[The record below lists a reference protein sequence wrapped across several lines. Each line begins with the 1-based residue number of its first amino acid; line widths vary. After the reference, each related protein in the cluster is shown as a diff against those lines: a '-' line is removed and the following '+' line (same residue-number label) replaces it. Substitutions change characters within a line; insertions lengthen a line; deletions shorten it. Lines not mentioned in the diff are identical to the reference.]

1 MNRRKRRKHH
11 PRSPRTQQFAASV
24 LDLPCG
30 FCWFCLDF
38 GFIYPVQGSSRVEAK
53 ESYDCVSDG
62 HAATLSIELG
72 QGFCLSVKHCVLWAP
87 LTCKSATIL
96 SSHLQLCLLLEEIWF
111 LLIPIRMLFEIFSD
125 LLEATPELNM
135 NSSPCSDFLCRTSLG
150 GRREPCCSLVLS
162 HARCHLMQT
171 KLQIYQMIM
180 LHAGSGPLVITGSS
194 QPTRPEGIQYI
205 SHWKPEQIHQM

>member
-24 LDLPCG
+24 LDLPRVDFVVVLFGLG
-30 FCWFCLDF
+30 FHLSCPLVSIIFQDISKVSNGGLLDHLGLRPRSCLF
-38 GFIYPVQGSSRVEAK
+38 
-53 ESYDCVSDG
+53 
-62 HAATLSIELG
+62 
-72 QGFCLSVKHCVLWAP
+72 
-87 LTCKSATIL
+87 
-96 SSHLQLCLLLEEIWF
+96 SSHQNSYGIARRDMMISIDSYPHFFARNFFARNFLLE
-111 LLIPIRMLFEIFSD
+111 IF

-135 NSSPCSDFLCRTSLG
+135 NSSPYSDFLCRTSLG

-205 SHWKPEQIHQM
+205 SH